1 RKRINRLPQ
10 FGFDFTDMLL
20 LESRAAAGKHAVNPP
35 IGADV
40 ADHVGPASRLP
51 KLFGAR
57 RTRMEDD
64 EGTVDLC
71 CFQEL
76 LRFLA
81 GGTGYLQLEDAGSV
95 ANPERL
101 EQSQIII
108 ERVRLLEAKFR
119 KLIVDVGTLAL
130 II

>member
-1 RKRINRLPQ
+1 
-10 FGFDFTDMLL
+10 MLL
-20 LESRAAAGKHAVNPP
+20 LESRAAAGENAVNPP

-40 ADHVGPASRLP
+40 AAHVGSASRLP

-57 RTRMEDD
+57 RTLMEDD

-71 CFQEL
+71 YFQEL

-81 GGTGYLQLEDAGSV
+81 GGTGYLQLEDTGSV

-108 ERVRLLEAKFR
+108 ERVHFLEAKFR
-119 KLIVDVGTLAL
+119 KL
-130 II
+130 